1 MKTKQRSGFLRI
13 VLVAFIFLAIFLFLT
28 REKEDYIPEW
38 ENNLSLEELIK
49 LHSTEKAPD
58 GYVSLG
64 KFMLTAYCPCVKCCG
79 KWALNRPSDENGL
92 IVITASGERAKQGV
106 TVAADSDLLS
116 FGTSLQ
122 IEGNNYS
129 VQDRGSAIKKKHLDV
144 YFESHEEAL
153 EFGVQYKTVY
163 MKKQK

>member
-64 KFMLTAYCPCVKCCG
+64 KFKLTAYCPCEKCCG
-79 KWALNRPSDENGL
+79 KWALNRPSDEKGL
-92 IVITASGERAKQGV
+92 IVITASGERAAQGI
-106 TVAADSDLLS
+106 TVAADTDLLK
-116 FGTSLQ
+116 FGTSLR
-122 IEGNNYS
+122 INGNDYS

-163 MKKQK
+163 MKKQ

>member
-1 MKTKQRSGFLRI
+1 MKAKRRSGFLKI
-13 VLVAFIFLAIFLFLT
+13 VLVGFIFLALFLFLT
-28 REKEDYIPEW
+28 REKEDYVPEW
-38 ENNLSLEELIK
+38 ENNLSLEEIIM
-49 LHSTEKAPD
+49 LHSTENAPD

-64 KFMLTAYCPCVKCCG
+64 KFKLTAYCPCEKCCG

-92 IVITASGERAKQGV
+92 IVITASGERALQGV

-116 FGTSLQ
+116 FGTPLR
-122 IEGNNYS
+122 INGNDYS
-129 VQDRGSAIKKKHLDV
+129 VQDRGSAIKKKHLDI

-163 MKKQK
+163 MKKN

>member
-1 MKTKQRSGFLRI
+1 MKTKRRSGLLKI
-13 VLVAFIFLAIFLFLT
+13 VLIAFIFLVLFLFLT
-28 REKEDYIPEW
+28 REKDEGIPEW

-64 KFMLTAYCPCVKCCG
+64 KFMLTAYCPCEKCCG

-106 TVAADSDLLS
+106 TVAADGDLLE
-116 FGTSLQ
+116 FGTSLK
-122 IEGNNYS
+122 INGIDYS

-153 EFGVQYKTVY
+153 DFGVQYKTVY
-163 MKKQK
+163 MKK